1 LPHIEELHD
10 AGLLYWVEEDGL
22 EYVGWTFRGYRN
34 TQTQERE
41 GWGCRI
47 PNTSTDNYNKK
58 CWHYIGGVKM
68 GLYLRHEYTTS
79 FHIGEWKNNTDY
91 GKLTYL
97 NIDGAGAIV
106 GTGNFFHTKTSP
118 ELGDFEEHLDPVV

>member
-1 LPHIEELHD
+1 M
-10 AGLLYWVEEDGL
+10 
-22 EYVGWTFRGYRN
+22 EYVDYTFRGYRN

-79 FHIGEWKNNTDY
+79 FHIGEYKDDTDY